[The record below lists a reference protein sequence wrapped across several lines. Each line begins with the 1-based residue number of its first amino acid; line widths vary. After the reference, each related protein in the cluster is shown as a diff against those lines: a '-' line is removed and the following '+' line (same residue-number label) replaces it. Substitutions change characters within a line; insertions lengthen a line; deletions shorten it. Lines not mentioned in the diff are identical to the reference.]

1 MEDDDIFTS
10 LPTTGLTGSN
20 VDLTIDPVPT
30 PQPTAGNTAFP
41 KIMSSQFFPEAPTL
55 QNPSAA
61 ASFLPF
67 LLDEESYLSKFATPT
82 LTDEQIDKLYKDTDF
97 KDERLLALSQF
108 GFGLLQPTVGGKI
121 GASLSAATQGLTSNL
136 SKIKAAQRKETKE
149 NQVAKITT
157 KMKKDAQAILDR
169 KGVFDANR
177 TLLTSIAG
185 KEYDAAIAS
194 DKAKMDLYRDQ
205 VKAAQTKFQDYQL
218 EGVEPKRVQIRMKG
232 PDGEMTD
239 PIDAFVVQ
247 SILDDGSL
255 SSPQYYRPTNELG
268 TDGLPVMELISNPE
282 GIIEVKTTITGAP
295 QDFNVGKNVASF
307 LDVKGGLDVTDRAL
321 LTLDALTASFQ
332 AKPNRAGFL
341 AGIQKRFQTYAQI
354 FSDSYNYQFN
364 DFFKEGNEKLGIAE
378 GTKFQSLSSTI
389 NIYLNDPSIQED
401 LRNGVLDEEDLAA
414 LRQADAAFEQLG
426 VVGRAQM
433 NAELNQSTDKYGI
446 PLFKSEEEKQA
457 IFNKLGFFDTDLPAN
472 EVRANAIIYAIARA
486 RKSSGRLNLDD
497 IERAAKDLNI
507 YGDSSADVLTKID
520 VIRNELLAARA
531 DNLSTIQLVFPSY
544 YEQMLEQ
551 GYGSYNRD
559 RITGIVQETVTPEQD
574 TSFLQNGFSIDIDGG
589 VTQNK

>member
-1 MEDDDIFTS
+1 MEDDDIFTG
-10 LPTTGLTGSN
+10 LPATGLTGSN
-20 VDLTIDPVPT
+20 LDLTIDPVPA

-41 KIMSSQFFPEAPTL
+41 KILSSEFFPEAPTL

-61 ASFLPF
+61 AAFLPF
-67 LLDEESYLSKFATPT
+67 LLDEESYLSKFATPS
-82 LTDEQIDKLYKDTDF
+82 LTDKQIDKLYKDTDF

-401 LRNGVLDEEDLAA
+401 LRNGVLDEEDLAS

-433 NAELNQSTDKYGI
+433 NAELNQSTDKYGV

-559 RITGIVQETVTPEQD
+559 RITNIVQETVTPEQD
-574 TSFLQNGFSIDIDGG
+574 TSFLQDGFTIDIDGG

>member
-1 MEDDDIFTS
+1 MEDDDIFTG
-10 LPTTGLTGSN
+10 LPATGLTGSN
-20 VDLTIDPVPT
+20 LDLTIDPVPA

-41 KIMSSQFFPEAPTL
+41 KILSSEFFPEAPTL

-61 ASFLPF
+61 AAFLPF

-232 PDGEMTD
+232 ADGEMTD
-239 PIDAFVVQ
+239 PFDAFVVQ

-255 SSPQYYRPTNELG
+255 SAPQYYKPTNELG

-295 QDFNVGKNVASF
+295 DDFNVGKNVASF

-433 NAELNQSTDKYGI
+433 NAELNQSTDKYGV

-559 RITGIVQETVTPEQD
+559 RITNIVQETVTPEQD
-574 TSFLQNGFSIDIDGG
+574 TSFLQDGFTIDIDGG

>member
-1 MEDDDIFTS
+1 
-10 LPTTGLTGSN
+10 
-20 VDLTIDPVPT
+20 
-30 PQPTAGNTAFP
+30 
-41 KIMSSQFFPEAPTL
+41 
-55 QNPSAA
+55 
-61 ASFLPF
+61 
-67 LLDEESYLSKFATPT
+67 
-82 LTDEQIDKLYKDTDF
+82 
-97 KDERLLALSQF
+97 
-108 GFGLLQPTVGGKI
+108 
-121 GASLSAATQGLTSNL
+121 
-136 SKIKAAQRKETKE
+136 
-149 NQVAKITT
+149 
-157 KMKKDAQAILDR
+157 
-169 KGVFDANR
+169 
-177 TLLTSIAG
+177 
-185 KEYDAAIAS
+185 
-194 DKAKMDLYRDQ
+194 
-205 VKAAQTKFQDYQL
+205 
-218 EGVEPKRVQIRMKG
+218 
-232 PDGEMTD
+232 
-239 PIDAFVVQ
+239 
-247 SILDDGSL
+247 
-255 SSPQYYRPTNELG
+255 
-268 TDGLPVMELISNPE
+268 MELISNPE

-433 NAELNQSTDKYGI
+433 NAELNQSTDKYGV

-559 RITGIVQETVTPEQD
+559 RITGIIQETVTPEQD
-574 TSFLQNGFSIDIDGG
+574 TSFLQDGFTIDIDGG

>member
-1 MEDDDIFTS
+1 M
-10 LPTTGLTGSN
+10 
-20 VDLTIDPVPT
+20 
-30 PQPTAGNTAFP
+30 
-41 KIMSSQFFPEAPTL
+41 
-55 QNPSAA
+55 
-61 ASFLPF
+61 
-67 LLDEESYLSKFATPT
+67 
-82 LTDEQIDKLYKDTDF
+82 
-97 KDERLLALSQF
+97 
-108 GFGLLQPTVGGKI
+108 GGKI

-232 PDGEMTD
+232 ADGEMTD
-239 PIDAFVVQ
+239 PFDAFVVQ

-255 SSPQYYRPTNELG
+255 SAPQYYKPTNELG

-433 NAELNQSTDKYGI
+433 NAELNQSTDKYGV

-520 VIRNELLAARA
+520 VIRNELLAARS

-574 TSFLQNGFSIDIDGG
+574 TSFLQDGFTIDIDGG